1 MSNITSTI
9 VPNNTLISSF
19 SGAQTVNS
27 LTTSAG
33 LLSQLADVDLQGTV
47 NGSLLIYNTD
57 KFVSR
62 TLTGAISVNANGLT
76 SVNSNA
82 ITLGTHTTG
91 SYVATVSGT
100 SDQIIVTGSG
110 SETANVSLSLPQSI
124 GTTSS
129 PTFAG
134 ITISGT
140 ITNAALTAEL
150 AGKQPVGNYSTGGG
164 TATGSNT
171 GDQTITLSGDVSG
184 SGTGSFTTTLK
195 NVGTAGTYNNSSTS
209 VQPFTTDAAGRV
221 SSAGTAITIT
231 PAWSNVTN
239 TPTTI
244 AGYGISDAVKTN
256 SNQTVDGI
264 KTFNESPN
272 VPNLTVDSS
281 STSAVNKAY
290 ADNIATGIHVHGE
303 VHIILKTATLA
314 AATGGTVAYTNG
326 ASGVGAKLTVTGGST
341 VLDTLIALDSDI
353 VIGSRVIIAHET
365 NAAHNGIYTIS
376 GAREL
381 TRATDADSPAKM
393 NGGDFVFVTHGTTYA
408 NTSWIV
414 SEPVT
419 IVGTSPVIFLQFSG
433 AGAYDV
439 GNGLQRDGTLF
450 SVKTPVGGSISAD
463 ANGINLG
470 ASGVTANTYGSATQS
485 AVVTVN
491 DKGLVTSA
499 SSSTITPAVSSIT
512 GLGTGVGTFLGTPSS
527 ANLAAAVTG
536 ATGSGALV
544 FGTTPTLSSPTI
556 STAITF
562 NATTYNYGTGAVAA
576 HRTALGLGPNETASF
591 NAINIGSATNTGNYI
606 FSRTIQ
612 DYNGDDPVT
621 YNPTIVLTPEVVN
634 NSNTTTITLP
644 ARNGTV
650 ILSDEVSPVS
660 ANNKIVK
667 RDGSGGIFAAN
678 IYGSGNLSF
687 NREITFFNGDE
698 VETAIASVTLTCVTP
713 GIDGNTITLPAQTGT
728 VALTSNINLSNM
740 GGLGANVA
748 TFLATPT
755 SANLAAA
762 VTDETGSGALVFGT
776 TPTLSSP
783 TISTA
788 LTLNATTYNY
798 GTDAASAHR
807 TALSINNVDNTS
819 DTNKPISTATQNA
832 LDAKANLVDPVRT
845 TLTGNGSTSVY
856 AISGA
861 DGLVN
866 PSALIVA
873 IDGALQEPNVDY
885 TVSGGNI
892 TFTDPLANGAKAVV
906 ISPTN
911 TLQVS
916 NMIPSDGSVTST
928 KLAPNLT
935 LTTPTIDTG
944 TLTSS
949 TLSNSTVTSSLS
961 INATSFTFG
970 ANSRENLLNKL
981 SNQFVYKNEVIPY
994 AEIFDDF
1001 PTTIDSRFGTHRWIS
1016 NSGTVAYYTA
1026 GGPTVANYW
1035 GAISLTTGTTLG
1047 NTANIYLGPS
1057 AGANGQTASRFN
1069 MSFQTCFCVST
1080 TSSEYRQSY
1089 AGGGVSYAIALIAD
1103 TGVLQLE
1110 AANIGGAGINTL
1122 TVASGLSIS
1131 TGTFVAGTR
1140 YRLFYK
1146 PLSLTQCEVYFA
1158 SAPWN
1163 SSTWTTIVDATVTH
1177 PSVANAAVCAQPFIT
1192 VATKLNPGSAVAY
1205 LDWAAIRQEVQ
1216 R

>member
-19 SGAQTVNS
+19 SGAQSVNS

-33 LLSQLADVDLQGTV
+33 LLSQLTDVDLQGTV

-134 ITISGT
+134 ITISGA
-140 ITNAALTAEL
+140 ITNAALTTAL
-150 AGKQPVGNYSTGGG
+150 AGKQPVGNYATGGG

-244 AGYGISDAVKTN
+244 GGYGITDAVKTN
-256 SNQTVDGI
+256 GNQTIDGV
-264 KTFNESPN
+264 KTFTQSPH
-272 VPNLTVDSS
+272 VPNLTVDST

-353 VIGSRVIIAHET
+353 VIGSRVIIANET

-381 TRATDADSPAKM
+381 TRATDADSPPKM

-439 GNGLQRDGTLF
+439 GTGLTRDGTIF
-450 SVKTPVGGSISAD
+450 SIT
-463 ANGINLG
+463 NT
-470 ASGVTANTYGSATQS
+470 GVNATSTTYGSGTSIPVFTVNPQGQITVASTT
-485 AVVTVN
+485 AVTVDSSITDGSVN
-491 DKGLVTSA
+491 PVSGNAVFDAMALKAPLASPSFTGTVSGITSSMVGLGNVNNTSDANKPVSTAQQTALNLKANLA
-499 SSSTITPAVSSIT
+499 SPTFTGTPAVPTAASSD
-512 GLGTGVGTFLGTPSS
+512 SS
-527 ANLAAAVTG
+527 
-536 ATGSGALV
+536 
-544 FGTTPTLSSPTI
+544 TTI
-556 STAITF
+556 ASTAFVKAQGYLTS
-562 NATTYNYGTGAVAA
+562 APVSSVAGKTGAVTLASADITDATNQSTPGTLVRRDPNGEGVSFSSTQSESTTIAA
-576 HRTALGLGPNETASF
+576 FNSGGADNSYPYAIVASATGGGGIGGYLSGESNYGAHITSNTATGALITSTSGTYHVTFGNSGNNRSAIERVRGWFVWFFGAFTGRLKTADITANRDWTLPNASGTIALTSDIRNSNGDASF
-591 NAINIGSATNTGNYI
+591 NAINIASAVNTGNYI
-606 FSRTIQ
+606 FTRQIQ

-621 YNPTIVLTPEVVN
+621 YNPTVVLTPEVVN
-634 NSNTTTITLP
+634 NSNATTITLP

-650 ILSDEVSPVS
+650 ILSDEVSATSFPD
-660 ANNKIVK
+660 KIV
-667 RDGSGGIFAAN
+667 RRNGSGGIYVSN

-687 NREITFFNGDE
+687 NREITVNNGDE
-698 VETAIASVTLTCVTP
+698 EETVIASVTLTCVTP
-713 GIDGNTITLPAQTGT
+713 GEDGNTITFPAQTGT
-728 VALTSNINLSNM
+728 VALTSE
-740 GGLGANVA
+740 
-748 TFLATPT
+748 
-755 SANLAAA
+755 
-762 VTDETGSGALVFGT
+762 VTQS
-776 TPTLSSP
+776 
-783 TISTA
+783 
-788 LTLNATTYNY
+788 
-798 GTDAASAHR
+798 
-807 TALSINNVDNTS
+807 
-819 DTNKPISTATQNA
+819 
-832 LDAKANLVDPVRT
+832 
-845 TLTGNGSTSVY
+845 
-856 AISGA
+856 
-861 DGLVN
+861 LVN
-866 PSALIVA
+866 AKNFAVA
-873 IDGALQEPNVDY
+873 
-885 TVSGGNI
+885 
-892 TFTDPLANGAKAVV
+892 
-906 ISPTN
+906 
-911 TLQVS
+911 
-916 NMIPSDGSVTST
+916 M
-928 KLAPNLT
+928 
-935 LTTPTIDTG
+935 
-944 TLTSS
+944 
-949 TLSNSTVTSSLS
+949 
-961 INATSFTFG
+961 
-970 ANSRENLLNKL
+970 
-981 SNQFVYKNEVIPY
+981 
-994 AEIFDDF
+994 
-1001 PTTIDSRFGTHRWIS
+1001 
-1016 NSGTVAYYTA
+1016 
-1026 GGPTVANYW
+1026 
-1035 GAISLTTGTTLG
+1035 
-1047 NTANIYLGPS
+1047 
-1057 AGANGQTASRFN
+1057 
-1069 MSFQTCFCVST
+1069 
-1080 TSSEYRQSY
+1080 
-1089 AGGGVSYAIALIAD
+1089 AIAL
-1103 TGVLQLE
+1103 G
-1110 AANIGGAGINTL
+1110 
-1122 TVASGLSIS
+1122 
-1131 TGTFVAGTR
+1131 
-1140 YRLFYK
+1140 
-1146 PLSLTQCEVYFA
+1146 
-1158 SAPWN
+1158 
-1163 SSTWTTIVDATVTH
+1163 
-1177 PSVANAAVCAQPFIT
+1177 
-1192 VATKLNPGSAVAY
+1192 
-1205 LDWAAIRQEVQ
+1205 
-1216 R
+1216 

>member
-209 VQPFTTDAAGRV
+209 VQPFTTDSAGRV

-244 AGYGISDAVKTN
+244 GGYGITDAVKTN
-256 SNQTVDGI
+256 GNQNVDGV
-264 KTFNESPN
+264 KTFTQSPH

-353 VIGSRVIIAHET
+353 VIGSRIIIANET
-365 NAAHNGIYTIS
+365 NVAHNGIYTIS

-439 GNGLQRDGTLF
+439 GTGLTRDGTIF
-450 SVKTPVGGSISAD
+450 SITNTGVNSTSTTYGSGTTIPVLTINPQGQITVASTVAVTVDSSITDGSANPVSSNAVFDALALKAPLASPTFTGTVGGITSSMVGLANVDNTSDTNKPVSTAQQTALNLKAPLASPTFTGTPAVPTPASSDSSTTIASTAFVKAQGYLTSAPVSSVAGKTGAVTLASADITDATSASVASKLVRRD
-463 ANGINLG
+463 ANGAIEVNSLGIDEGNL
-470 ASGVTANTYGSATQS
+470 N
-485 AVVTVN
+485 
-491 DKGLVTSA
+491 
-499 SSSTITPAVSSIT
+499 
-512 GLGTGVGTFLGTPSS
+512 FL
-527 ANLAAAVTG
+527 
-536 ATGSGALV
+536 
-544 FGTTPTLSSPTI
+544 
-556 STAITF
+556 
-562 NATTYNYGTGAVAA
+562 
-576 HRTALGLGPNETASF
+576 
-591 NAINIGSATNTGNYI
+591 
-606 FSRTIQ
+606 RTIMIG
-612 DYNGDDPVT
+612 NDD
-621 YNPTIVLTPEVVN
+621 E
-634 NSNTTTITLP
+634 
-644 ARNGTV
+644 
-650 ILSDEVSPVS
+650 E
-660 ANNKIVK
+660 
-667 RDGSGGIFAAN
+667 
-678 IYGSGNLSF
+678 
-687 NREITFFNGDE
+687 
-698 VETAIASVTLTCVTP
+698 ASLTLTCDTLTDNN
-713 GIDGNTITLPAQTGT
+713 GYTITLPAQTGT
-728 VALTSNINLSNM
+728 VALTSNLTALVPYTGATGAVNLGSQSLTAGTITSN
-740 GGLGANVA
+740 GNTVA
-748 TFLATPT
+748 T
-755 SANLAAA
+755 
-762 VTDETGSGALVFGT
+762 V
-776 TPTLSSP
+776 
-783 TISTA
+783 
-788 LTLNATTYNY
+788 
-798 GTDAASAHR
+798 
-807 TALSINNVDNTS
+807 
-819 DTNKPISTATQNA
+819 
-832 LDAKANLVDPVRT
+832 VDPVRT

-935 LTTPTIDTG
+935 LTTPTIDAG

-1001 PTTIDSRFGTHRWIS
+1001 PTTVDSRFGTHRWIS
-1016 NSGTVAYYTA
+1016 NSGTVAYYTV

-1163 SSTWTTIVDATVTH
+1163 SSTWTTLIDTTVTH
-1177 PSVANAAVCAQPFIT
+1177 PSVANAAVCSQPFIT

-1205 LDWAAIRQEVQ
+1205 LDWAAIRQQIQ